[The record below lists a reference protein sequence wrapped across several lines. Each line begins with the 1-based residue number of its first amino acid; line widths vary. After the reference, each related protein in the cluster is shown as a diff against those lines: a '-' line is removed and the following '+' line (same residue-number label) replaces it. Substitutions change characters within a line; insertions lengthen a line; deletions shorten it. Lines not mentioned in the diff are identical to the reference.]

1 MKINIFS
8 YLILI
13 LLSISFKTSAEVI
26 EVSLSDI
33 NELKCLYKVKSEN
46 GAVNS
51 KLKCSTIIDIKNF
64 VEGWDEKNCKSQNYR
79 FKKKYLIIN
88 KVAIY
93 CLNFN
98 EKKYIQ
104 IF

>member
-13 LLSISFKTSAEVI
+13 LLSINFQTSAEVI
-26 EVSLSDI
+26 EVNLSDI
-33 NELKCLYKVKSEN
+33 NELKCLYKVKSEK
-46 GAVNS
+46 GVINS
-51 KLKCSTIIDIKNF
+51 KLKCSTIIDKKNF
-64 VEGWDEKNCKSQNYR
+64 VEGWDEKNCKSQKYK
-79 FKKKYLIIN
+79 FKTKDLLIN
-88 KVAIY
+88 KIAIY

-104 IF
+104 IY

>member
-8 YLILI
+8 CLILI
-13 LLSISFKTSAEVI
+13 LISINFQTSADVI
-26 EVSLSDI
+26 EVNLSDI
-33 NELKCLYKVKSEN
+33 NELKCIYKVKSEKDV
-46 GAVNS
+46 VNS
-51 KLKCSTIIDIKNF
+51 KLKCSTIIDKKNF
-64 VEGWDEKNCKSQNYR
+64 VEGWDEKNCKSQNYK
-79 FKKKYLIIN
+79 FKTKDLLVN
-88 KVAIY
+88 KIAIY

>member
-13 LLSISFKTSAEVI
+13 LLSINFQTSAEVI
-26 EVSLSDI
+26 EVNLSDT
-33 NELKCLYKVKSEN
+33 NELKCLYKVKSEKD
-46 GAVNS
+46 VINS
-51 KLKCSTIIDIKNF
+51 KLECSTIIDKKNF
-64 VEGWDEKNCKSQNYR
+64 VEGWDEKNCKSQNYK
-79 FKKKYLIIN
+79 FKTKDLMIN
-88 KVAIY
+88 KIAVY

-104 IF
+104 IY

>member
-8 YLILI
+8 YLILF
-13 LLSISFKTSAEVI
+13 LLLIIFKTSAEVI
-26 EVSLSDI
+26 EVNISDI
-33 NELKCLYKVKSEN
+33 NKLKCLYKVNLEN
-46 GAVNS
+46 DAVSS
-51 KLKCSTIIDIKNF
+51 KLKCSTTIEKKNF
-64 VEGWDEKNCKSQNYR
+64 IEGWDKKNCKSQNYK
-79 FKKKYLIIN
+79 FKRKDLMIN
-88 KVAIY
+88 KIAIY